1 MRQKDSYV
9 SPRIVPSLI
18 FLFNFCCLPLL
29 MLHMMKKKKI
39 SRKVTVD
46 IYYDAKSIKIK
57 LIMHEQ
63 RVNKSQSWKS
73 AKVHRE
79 KKKYERNYSFARLS
93 VELKRTWIWTNK
105 KKLNKYNIKLAIYR
119 IRKSAMTQS
128 CYDHLKAQTTVRRRH
143 NTQCVLF
150 IWTYC
155 WLLIVLCT
163 IAIFIPSLLW
173 SRLFFVCIT
182 YLCNSTL
189 YFFLFFFY
197 FNIKKVNRVWI
208 QVLFYI

>member
-1 MRQKDSYV
+1 MYHPESFFHGFYFF
-9 SPRIVPSLI
+9 I
-18 FLFNFCCLPLL
+18 FLPLL
-29 MLHMMKKKKI
+29 MLHMMKKK

-63 RVNKSQSWKS
+63 RVNKSQSWSSKGT
-73 AKVHRE
+73 
-79 KKKYERNYSFARLS
+79 KKYERNYSFARLS
-93 VELKRTWIWTNK
+93 VELKRTWIWTN

-189 YFFLFFFY
+189 YFFKH
-197 FNIKKVNRVWI
+197 NKKK
-208 QVLFYI
+208 